1 MISMYI
7 MFTNIANFNNTNDY
21 LPLLNGVLITDL
33 FVILCLNTKL
43 IKSVVLR
50 KWYDQ
55 YNLSAVI
62 ADVLI
67 IVIGLIITRAIYYYI
82 FNTFSIVKFVSL
94 AVIVQVIHDILFY
107 IFFKNIPR
115 GINKMLDTFKD
126 YATEVS
132 YKAILADSG
141 MMIMA
146 SLLFSYLAGKSVN
159 TNIIVLILFVYILP
173 YLLYN

>member
-1 MISMYI
+1 MYI
-7 MFTNIANFNNTNDY
+7 MFSNIANFNNTKDY

-67 IVIGLIITRAIYYYI
+67 IFIGLIIARAIYYYI
-82 FNTFSIVKFVSL
+82 FDTFSIVKFAFL
-94 AVIVQVIHDILFY
+94 AVIIQMIHDILFY
-107 IFFKNIPR
+107 IFFTNVPR

-126 YATEVS
+126 YANEAS

-146 SLLFSYLAGKSVN
+146 SLLSSYLAGKTLN
-159 TNIIVLILFVYILP
+159 TNIIVLIVFVYILP
-173 YLLYN
+173 YFLYN

>member
-1 MISMYI
+1 
-7 MFTNIANFNNTNDY
+7 MFTNIANYNNTTDY

-67 IVIGLIITRAIYYYI
+67 ILIGLIIARAIYYYV
-82 FNTFSIVKFVSL
+82 FDTFSIIKFVFL
-94 AVIVQVIHDILFY
+94 AVLVQVIHDILFY
-107 IFFKNIPR
+107 IFFTNVPR

-126 YATEVS
+126 YANEAS

-146 SLLFSYLAGKSVN
+146 SLLTSYLAGKSVN
-159 TNIIVLILFVYILP
+159 TNIIVLIAFVYILP